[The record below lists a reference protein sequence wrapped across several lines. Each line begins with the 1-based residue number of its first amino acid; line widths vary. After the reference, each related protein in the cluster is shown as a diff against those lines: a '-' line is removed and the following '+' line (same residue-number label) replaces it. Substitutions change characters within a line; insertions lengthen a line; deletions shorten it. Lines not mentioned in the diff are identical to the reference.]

1 MQAGRILPTVHAA
14 SDEEAWPTQRV
25 HCGRQ
30 SDAVR
35 AYGTGAAQ
43 AAMMHLSIEEDA
55 MTERTERDT
64 DQEQREEEAAEQ
76 EPTPDVEG
84 ETTVPTSTS
93 VGGASGIGMGPGAA
107 ATLTDMPTG
116 GGAREAERRS

>member
-1 MQAGRILPTVHAA
+1 VQ
-14 SDEEAWPTQRV
+14 DEVTQ
-25 HCGRQ
+25 
-30 SDAVR
+30 
-35 AYGTGAAQ
+35 
-43 AAMMHLSIEEDA
+43 EE
-55 MTERTERDT
+55 T
-64 DQEQREEEAAEQ
+64 Q

-84 ETTVPTSTS
+84 EALLPTSTS